1 MKDSWNKFN
10 YYSPFV
16 ITERLA
22 SQGRK
27 KLITKGT
34 AISET
39 ITRNGI
45 KYTAEELSKSAKTL
59 ENKPILKDHKN
70 EIDSIVGKVVNSPFN
85 TTKVEFSAEIFN
97 PTIVQMLEDGL
108 INNVSIGAKVSDLIE
123 EKIGDSVVRKAI
135 GLEFLELSL
144 VAVPGDPNA
153 IINHDYTAVVSE
165 SFDIKNKEIMVEVK
179 PKMVEESIA
188 KLSILEQE
196 NRELKE
202 RLNKIEASEK
212 ETQLVDK
219 IVEKII
225 SKMTPSKTEEVK
237 VEVKEETKPEIEEE
251 VKPKTKGIIG
261 EKMIEKP
268 KYADVNVFKNDE
280 YSLLKEGLSV
290 SAKTDKFGNFIRGE

>member
-27 KLITKGT
+27 KLIIKGT

-165 SFDIKNKEIMVEVK
+165 SFDIKNKEI
-179 PKMVEESIA
+179 
-188 KLSILEQE
+188 
-196 NRELKE
+196 
-202 RLNKIEASEK
+202 
-212 ETQLVDK
+212 
-219 IVEKII
+219 
-225 SKMTPSKTEEVK
+225 K
-237 VEVKEETKPEIEEE
+237 VEVKEETKTEIEEE